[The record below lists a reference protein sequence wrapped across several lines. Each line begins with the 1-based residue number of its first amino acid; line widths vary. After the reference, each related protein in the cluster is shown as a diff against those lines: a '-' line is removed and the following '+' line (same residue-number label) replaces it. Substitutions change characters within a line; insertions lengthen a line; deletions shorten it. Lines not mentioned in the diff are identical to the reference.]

1 MGFLFTHLAHMKS
14 YDIWTFSICFVV
26 SVVIWR
32 FMLIKIWHPQ
42 LWWCSIQMMQLR
54 FAILTNHVFR
64 WLLVVPHLSITKVRK
79 KCYIQ
84 LMVCTMEISK
94 FSWTFHH
101 LGILLS
107 NCMHTCILFILASF
121 LISKR
126 IQLFKLEQCCL
137 FLILWRDED
146 YQSEKWVCDKWLQ
159 AQTDSSFRFQK

>member
-1 MGFLFTHLAHMKS
+1 MTKTLYVRMYSYMYIYVYLPIRGSKRACMYIIRTISIPLSFWKTYTIQYDFVQYFMGFLFTHLAHMKS
-14 YDIWTFSICFVV
+14 YDIWKFFICFVV
-26 SVVIWR
+26 CVVIWR

-94 FSWTFHH
+94 FSWTF
-101 LGILLS
+101 I
-107 NCMHTCILFILASF
+107 
-121 LISKR
+121 
-126 IQLFKLEQCCL
+126 
-137 FLILWRDED
+137 
-146 YQSEKWVCDKWLQ
+146 V
-159 AQTDSSFRFQK
+159 